1 MTLVNR
7 TTQLRMRRVL
17 RRKQKQMEAVTEAAE
32 QQLDSNLI
40 GRFDRLVR
48 VRRFVLGWTVLA
60 VLAIG
65 CTIMQTLS
73 LSGYYQS
80 IRPVPGGIYNEG
92 MVGTYSNANPL
103 FATGSVDIAVSR
115 LMFAGLLKYNE
126 QNQLVGDL
134 ASSYTV
140 DASGKQ
146 YVFHLRPGLTW
157 QDGKPLTAR
166 DVVFTYHLIQNPDA
180 QSPLFA
186 AWQNIAITDPSPTTV
201 IFDLPNAFSA
211 FPYNLITGIVPEHI
225 LADIPA
231 AQVRSADFNTIAP
244 VGAGAFAWQ
253 ALQVNDTTDPSKSI
267 SLIALRPF
275 KAYAGGAPKLGGF
288 VVHAYGTQEQLVQ
301 AFKKREVS
309 AIAGLTGI
317 PPELKKATDITATS
331 FPSTAALMTFF
342 KTSGGVLADAQVRQA
357 LVQGADTAT
366 VRGQLD
372 YAAKPVNEPVLSGQ
386 LGHDPKFAQA
396 PYNPAAAN
404 DILDKAGWTRNSSGM
419 RSKDGQP
426 LAFHLYAEDTA
437 ENQLTLQTL
446 VANWKAIGAEVT
458 PVLQNLTDFQTTLE
472 FHTYDALLYGISIGA
487 DPDVYAYWDSSQAD
501 IRSINRLNFS
511 DYRSSTADAALE
523 AGRTRLDPALRAIKY
538 RPFLQAWQTDA
549 PALGLYQ
556 PRFLYITRDR
566 VYGLNEHTLNTD
578 ADRYESVAEWQIHTA
593 RVTN

>member
-1 MTLVNR
+1 
-7 TTQLRMRRVL
+7 
-17 RRKQKQMEAVTEAAE
+17 
-32 QQLDSNLI
+32 
-40 GRFDRLVR
+40 
-48 VRRFVLGWTVLA
+48 

-275 KAYAGGAPKLGGF
+275 KAYAGGAPKLSGF